1 MLFRSDGTEYAVNTR
16 GMNIVVYD
24 DSRDLVLDSVAFD
37 TWEEVHTPTR
47 NNGRINGFA
56 EAFEQ
61 YIMEVEDK

>member
-1 MLFRSDGTEYAVNTR
+1 
-16 GMNIVVYD
+16 MNIVVYD